1 MLKCAPV
8 ISSLHEL
15 KEKRKKEKLNY
26 LVRTSNLQR
35 LMIQE
40 SSNKIG
46 NHPLTHTLSPGA
58 TFMSSLV
65 YSLNTLK
72 ISRKKDLMKKLS
84 QKSLYVRNLD
94 TTMVQRNLE
103 S

>member
-1 MLKCAPV
+1 MLKCDPV
-8 ISSLHEL
+8 ITSLNEL
-15 KEKRKKEKLNY
+15 KGKKTGKKEKLYY

-72 ISRKKDLMKKLS
+72 INRKKRFKEKIILKIFICDKFR
-84 QKSLYVRNLD
+84 YY
-94 TTMVQRNLE
+94 
-103 S
+103 

>member
-1 MLKCAPV
+1 
-8 ISSLHEL
+8 
-15 KEKRKKEKLNY
+15 
-26 LVRTSNLQR
+26 
-35 LMIQE
+35 MIQE

-72 ISRKKDLMKKLS
+72 ISRKKRFKEKVILKVFDCDKFR
-84 QKSLYVRNLD
+84 YY
-94 TTMVQRNLE
+94 QRYRQTWKVNKE
-103 S
+103 I

>member
-1 MLKCAPV
+1 MNTN
-8 ISSLHEL
+8 
-15 KEKRKKEKLNY
+15 EKPEKPYY

-65 YSLNTLK
+65 YSLNTLEM
-72 ISRKKDLMKKLS
+72 SRKKILNKISKVFNYNRFRYHSWHTD
-84 QKSLYVRNLD
+84 RIENLA
-94 TTMVQRNLE
+94 
-103 S
+103 